1 MGVEDGQ
8 VVAIGGRSCRDVW
21 EGGVAG
27 TCGKEKLREMVL
39 GKEDEIIL

>member
-21 EGGVAG
+21 EGVAG
-27 TCGKEKLREMVL
+27 MCGKEKLREMVL